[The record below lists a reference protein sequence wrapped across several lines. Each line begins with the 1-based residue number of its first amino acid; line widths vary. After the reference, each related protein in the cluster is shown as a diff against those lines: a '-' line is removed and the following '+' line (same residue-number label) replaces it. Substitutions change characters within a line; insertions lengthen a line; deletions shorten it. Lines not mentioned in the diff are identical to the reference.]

1 MVLNTPYV
9 NTTSRQF
16 VLTALVKVS
25 GRSRTT
31 EAPRQRIAQIL
42 ESFSESF
49 ELETQQRA
57 VEYSALFDSSLSELR
72 TGVLEEMPP
81 PEVKATV
88 VGVGESY
95 YQLIM
100 NLFMLTIRTVSE
112 NKPVGP
118 TVPVKDVSTSEA
130 PGEGDVNPSPTRLP
144 LLTLWGTK
152 SQLHRYRRMEL
163 PRHQRERTR
172 ISSVRFSVGLQLTQ
186 DRLLPHR

>member
-16 VLTALVKVS
+16 VLTALIKVS
-25 GRSRTT
+25 GRSQTT
-31 EAPRQRIAQIL
+31 EASRQRIVQIL
-42 ESFSESF
+42 GGFNQSL

-57 VEYSALFDSSLSELR
+57 VEFSALFDSSLSELR

-88 VGVGESY
+88 VGVGELY
-95 YQLIM
+95 YQPTR

-118 TVPVKDVSTSEA
+118 TVPVKDVSTSEV
-130 PGEGDVNPSPTRLP
+130 PQKGNVNPPPTRLR

-152 SQLHRYRRMEL
+152 S
-163 PRHQRERTR
+163 
-172 ISSVRFSVGLQLTQ
+172 
-186 DRLLPHR
+186 

>member
-16 VLTALVKVS
+16 VLTALTKVS
-25 GRSRTT
+25 GRPRTT
-31 EAPRQRIAQIL
+31 EASRQRIAQIL
-42 ESFSESF
+42 ESFNQSL
-49 ELETQQRA
+49 ELETQQRS
-57 VEYSALFDSSLSELR
+57 VEFFALFDSALSELR

-95 YQLIM
+95 YQLTRNIC
-100 NLFMLTIRTVSE
+100 MLIIRTVSE

-130 PGEGDVNPSPTRLP
+130 PGRAMLTHI
-144 LLTLWGTK
+144 LLD
-152 SQLHRYRRMEL
+152 Y
-163 PRHQRERTR
+163 PC
-172 ISSVRFSVGLQLTQ
+172 
-186 DRLLPHR
+186 